1 MIHFLGGLD
10 TQLVTVSLY
19 CTFGNFG

>member
-1 MIHFLGGLD
+1 MIHFVGGLD